1 MHMHKNIILKQHGQL
16 SCFQLSGIV
25 SLLQCLR
32 KLHYLAVVKR
42 IKGFYL
48 NQNYFQIIHNAM
60 SIDTNI
66 VFHSTGKATIEI
78 WSGERGRWIKT
89 EAFTGKETLT
99 KKTTQRF
106 QDTITDVPQEYSHQ
120 EREDYRR
127 RGERN
132 AKDSKIIT
140 AILCLLCF

>member
-1 MHMHKNIILKQHGQL
+1 MHMVQKNIILKQHGQL

-25 SLLQCLR
+25 SLLHCLR

-66 VFHSTGKATIEI
+66 VFTQQEKQQLKSGQEKEEDELKLKHSQE
-78 WSGERGRWIKT
+78 
-89 EAFTGKETLT
+89 
-99 KKTTQRF
+99 KKRL
-106 QDTITDVPQEYSHQ
+106 P
-120 EREDYRR
+120 RR
-127 RGERN
+127 LRN
-132 AKDSKIIT
+132 DSKTRLQMYRKSIHIKKEKIT
-140 AILCLLCF
+140 VEEEKEMLKTVR